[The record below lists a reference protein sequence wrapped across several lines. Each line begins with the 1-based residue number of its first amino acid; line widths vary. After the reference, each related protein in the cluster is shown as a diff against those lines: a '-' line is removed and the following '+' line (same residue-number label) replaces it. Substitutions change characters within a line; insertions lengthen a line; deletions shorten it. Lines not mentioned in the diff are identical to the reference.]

1 MLLWL
6 YNSRFF
12 ISHSVPICDSRQ
24 IMWHLR
30 YLYHKMLWFCW
41 SSSFFEV
48 GGFFCMYWCR
58 WEKSHFIYNAILLA
72 PKSSISD
79 IYVVQL
85 IQFYSLCFFAWLS
98 QCRMSSVTSQS
109 SNDVNSFNAWKWKY
123 SKNFSFVM
131 HT

>member
-24 IMWHLR
+24 IMWHLH

-85 IQFYSLCFFAWLS
+85 IQFYSLCFFAWSS
-98 QCRMSSVTSQS
+98 QCRMSSDTSQG

-123 SKNFSFVM
+123 LKNFSFVM